1 MKQVC
6 DRPIEWT
13 RRVLG
18 VGSDS
23 EQHTSEKMLNPMCIN
38 KKALFL
44 YQCMCNHC

>member
-18 VGSDS
+18 VGSDKLGRC
-23 EQHTSEKMLNPMCIN
+23 EDAI
-38 KKALFL
+38 
-44 YQCMCNHC
+44 